1 MMRHLSLGSL
11 AVSVALVALTMTG
24 CSKSDGPSIIGH
36 WRAERVQVL
45 SAHLP
50 IGPDFVVSQHE
61 LASPDAE
68 VQIPI
73 AGIES
78 KRNEAIVDFAYGVGL
93 SFYFDG
99 PDRMYVQVPLAGKL
113 YYRRVKD
120 EAGSGVVAHLVIPSR
135 TADAPAV
142 VSHPPGVPVKTNSSD
157 QAQVPRESE
166 KAEPP
171 YKIAIKQGELSMAR
185 GNLEAAG
192 TYFASASADQD
203 AHPMIDYDLALLKL
217 RQGDQ
222 DAAIRHLGD
231 AFAKGFRGFDV
242 IAQDASFD
250 PIKSDIRFTALVS
263 RYR

>member
-1 MMRHLSLGSL
+1 M
-11 AVSVALVALTMTG
+11 
-24 CSKSDGPSIIGH
+24 
-36 WRAERVQVL
+36 
-45 SAHLP
+45 
-50 IGPDFVVSQHE
+50 SQHE

-135 TADAPAV
+135 VADAPAV
-142 VSHPPGVPVKTNSSD
+142 VSHPPTVPVETNSSS
-157 QAQVPRESE
+157 QPPREPRESE

-203 AHPMIDYDLALLKL
+203 AHPMIDYDFALLKL

-250 PIKSDIRFTALVS
+250 PIKSDVRFNALVS